1 MADNSLTMADSW
13 LFDKNLQDW
22 AQSPVEAEHFIS
34 RRTVDGDTI
43 LDPFMGSGTTGIAAL
58 KLKRQFIGIEIDKQR
73 FDIAQA
79 NIARR
84 NKEVSTTWSLLF
96 FLLSPSSDAEALAN
110 VLGDPEIGEF
120 EVKALINKRSSEVNE
135 EICSLSTAAE
145 MMSSY
150 FIFLATV

>member
-1 MADNSLTMADSW
+1 M
-13 LFDKNLQDW
+13 QDW

-84 NKEVSTTWSLLF
+84 NKEVSTT
-96 FLLSPSSDAEALAN
+96 
-110 VLGDPEIGEF
+110 
-120 EVKALINKRSSEVNE
+120 
-135 EICSLSTAAE
+135 
-145 MMSSY
+145 
-150 FIFLATV
+150 